1 LSLAKN
7 GLFSCKLLIPPSY
20 FPENKREIHPSVKEW
35 LISNLKALKSKN
47 QRKRTAV
54 DDKIF
59 LHEFH
64 DIFNR
69 VFFQGALPWEKC
81 TLRFIRKEAISGK
94 WRSEAKGVS
103 IKLEAAPDDC
113 RTLIRI
119 YERLEEHSEKR
130 LLGYM
135 STLLHEMTHCLA
147 YNYSC
152 GCSSCTSSPNNPWGV
167 TGHGPG
173 WVKLFC
179 EFYDF
184 AMKLL
189 NI

>member
-1 LSLAKN
+1 VADDE
-7 GLFSCKLLIPPSY
+7 KLLY
-20 FPENKREIHPSVKEW
+20 K
-35 LISNLKALKSKN
+35 
-47 QRKRTAV
+47 
-54 DDKIF
+54 
-59 LHEFH
+59 FH

-69 VFFQGALPWEKC
+69 VFFKGALTWEKC
-81 TLRFIRKEAISGK
+81 TLRIILKEDVSGK

-103 IKLEAAPDDC
+103 IKLGSTPDDC

-119 YERLEEHSEKR
+119 YVRLEEHSEKR

-152 GCSSCTSSPNNPWGV
+152 GCSSRTSSPNSPWGV

-189 NI
+189 NILLNLGISDSVAIEIYESENEQL